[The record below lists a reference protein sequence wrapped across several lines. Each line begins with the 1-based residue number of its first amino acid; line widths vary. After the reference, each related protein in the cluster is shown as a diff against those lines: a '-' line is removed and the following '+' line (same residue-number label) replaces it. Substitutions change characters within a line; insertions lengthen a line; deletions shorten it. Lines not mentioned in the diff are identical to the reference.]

1 MVTLFQLT
9 GKNRRSHFR
18 PRWNRVLHGEA
29 VQRAA
34 DPVHAVPGTNA
45 LLMRKPVM
53 VVLTEDGPKV
63 FDRNSAA
70 ETAAGLTAVGQTA
83 IGRAV
88 GGLIQRSLKGDD
100 LPRDVSGTAAT
111 NRVVPKMADLNAAD
125 LNADTVRRDPLGIVP
140 VHRQVDQILRRAIA
154 VAPANVVIRA
164 GQRNRLPAEPVSD
177 HAVAASVATKIT
189 FRTLCEH

>member
-1 MVTLFQLT
+1 LT

-18 PRWNRVLHGEA
+18 PRWNLVLHGEA
-29 VQRAA
+29 GQRAA

-45 LLMRKPVM
+45 LRMREPVM
-53 VVLTEDGPKV
+53 VVLTENGPKV

-125 LNADTVRRDPLGIVP
+125 LNVDTVRGDPLGIVP
-140 VHRQVDQILRRAIA
+140 VDRQVDQILRRVIA
-154 VAPANVVIRA
+154 VALANVVIRA

>member
-1 MVTLFQLT
+1 
-9 GKNRRSHFR
+9 
-18 PRWNRVLHGEA
+18 
-29 VQRAA
+29 
-34 DPVHAVPGTNA
+34 
-45 LLMRKPVM
+45 MREPVM
-53 VVLTEDGPKV
+53 VVLTENSPKV

-125 LNADTVRRDPLGIVP
+125 LNAADLNVDTVRGDPLGIVP
-140 VHRQVDQILRRAIA
+140 VDRQVDQILRRVIA
-154 VAPANVVIRA
+154 VALANVVIRA